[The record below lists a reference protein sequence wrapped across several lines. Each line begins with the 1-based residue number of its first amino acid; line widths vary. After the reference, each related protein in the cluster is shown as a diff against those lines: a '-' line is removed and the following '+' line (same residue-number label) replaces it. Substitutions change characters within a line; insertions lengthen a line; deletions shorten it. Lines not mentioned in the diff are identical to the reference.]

1 MRKKQILT
9 EFLLFPF
16 VALVV
21 ACGKN
26 LDLALP
32 FPNVGDA
39 SKFTRPSKALHRCKI
54 RVALRQYSF
63 FQSLVNFDGIRYSTL
78 HINNEGVTL
87 RREFFVKI
95 QTATSKG
102 KADYLNRFAT
112 LLPASSLG
120 RGAIFKGKEKSN
132 KRLCGRSKKQAALI
146 GGRAGRKSQA
156 KIGNVMN

>member
-1 MRKKQILT
+1 
-9 EFLLFPF
+9 
-16 VALVV
+16 V
-21 ACGKN
+21 N
-26 LDLALP
+26 LDAINYL
-32 FPNVGDA
+32 
-39 SKFTRPSKALHRCKI
+39 
-54 RVALRQYSF
+54 
-63 FQSLVNFDGIRYSTL
+63 TL
-78 HINNEGVTL
+78 QINNEGVTL